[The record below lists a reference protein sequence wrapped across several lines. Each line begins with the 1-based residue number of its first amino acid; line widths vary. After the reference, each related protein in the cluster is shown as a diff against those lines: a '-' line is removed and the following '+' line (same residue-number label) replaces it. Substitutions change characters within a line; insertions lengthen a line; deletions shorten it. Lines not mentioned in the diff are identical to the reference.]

1 MSVTIT
7 YLEMRSAV
15 ELRPKRCSDP
25 AFQVRE
31 AKVKQWRVNRFLYEF
46 VGSAWSWREKLGW
59 SEEKWRAYAE
69 DDRLRTWIATYDGS
83 PAGYFELRRD
93 DEGGIEIIYFG
104 LAPAFIGR
112 GLGGPLL
119 TIALEAAWAERPKR
133 VWVHTCTLDHPGA
146 LANYQARGMK
156 VYHTK
161 VEHDRPDH
169 SACPDQTLS

>member
-1 MSVTIT
+1 MSVIVT
-7 YLEMRSAV
+7 YLEMQSVA

-31 AKVKQWRVNRFLYEF
+31 AKIRQWQVNRFLYEF
-46 VGSAWSWREKLGW
+46 VGSAWSWWEKLNWG
-59 SEEKWRAYAE
+59 EEQWRAYAE
-69 DDRLRTWIATYDGS
+69 DEDLRTWIATYDGS

-93 DEGGIEIIYFG
+93 HEGGIEITYFG

-119 TIALEAAWAERPKR
+119 TIALEAAWAEQPKR
-133 VWVHTCTLDHPGA
+133 VWVHTCTRDHPRA

-156 VYHTK
+156 ICQTK
-161 VEHDRPDH
+161 VAGNPPEPSVDRE
-169 SACPDQTLS
+169 QTPS